1 MRYFWNLGIQN
12 KWNMQ
17 KNKSVTILIVRDLRE
32 TTKIKTTTRTQK
44 TYNNKVYDYWIGCGG
59 GN

>member
-1 MRYFWNLGIQN
+1 MEYAKNKKQN
-12 KWNMQ
+12 KCF
-17 KNKSVTILIVRDLRE
+17 TIVIVRDLRE

-59 GN
+59 GI